1 MEANGYKLLLVEDD
15 QSLGYLL
22 SEYLGMKGLEV
33 RWVHQPEKVM
43 TLLDQQAFDL
53 IVLDVMMPGIDGFT
67 LGAQIHEVYPQLPF
81 LFLTARSMKI
91 DVLKGFAVGAVD
103 YLKKPIDEEELVV
116 RIEALLSR
124 LDAGNGPSTLE
135 EEINVGKYKFDIQNQ
150 QLQIGEEII
159 ALTTRES
166 ELLSL
171 LIRNTNRLC
180 THSDILKRLWGRN
193 DYFNRKSLNVF
204 VTRLRKHLGQ
214 DPEIKIENIHGQGFI
229 LKIRSIE
236 T

>member
-1 MEANGYKLLLVEDD
+1 
-15 QSLGYLL
+15 
-22 SEYLGMKGLEV
+22 
-33 RWVHQPEKVM
+33 
-43 TLLDQQAFDL
+43 
-53 IVLDVMMPGIDGFT
+53 
-67 LGAQIHEVYPQLPF
+67 
-81 LFLTARSMKI
+81 
-91 DVLKGFAVGAVD
+91 
-103 YLKKPIDEEELVV
+103 
-116 RIEALLSR
+116 
-124 LDAGNGPSTLE
+124 LE

-180 THSDILKRLWGRN
+180 AHSDILKRLWGRN